1 MQAARG
7 TAVTHDD
14 GDRPEGRPPLIADRR
29 TWLTFAVVAAFS
41 YAVDQVTKHLAVQHL
56 TGRPDVSVVGEL
68 LQLRLT
74 RNPGAAFSIG
84 TDFTMAISVL
94 AIAATVVVLWFSR
107 RLADP
112 IWAVAFGLMFAG
124 IVGNLTDRLLRA
136 PGPLQ
141 GEVVDFLM
149 LPNWPIFN
157 VADICLTVAV
167 PIVLLQALRGIGLD
181 GRPERPAADEE
192 E

>member
-1 MQAARG
+1 
-7 TAVTHDD
+7 VHED
-14 GDRPEGRPPLIADRR
+14 GDLPDSRRSWVADRR
-29 TWLTFAVVAAFS
+29 TWVAFVVVAAVG
-41 YAVDQVTKHLAVQHL
+41 YAADQVTKHLAVQHL
-56 TGRPDVSVVGEL
+56 TGRADVSVVGEI

-84 TDFTMAISVL
+84 TDLTVAISVL
-94 AIAATVVVLWFSR
+94 AIVATAAVLWFSR

-112 IWAVAFGLMFAG
+112 WWALALGLMLAG

-167 PIVLLQALRGIGLD
+167 PIVLIQAFRGIGLD
-181 GRPERPAADEE
+181 GRPERRPVGEE